1 VVVFTYPRRVADA
14 DRTMLA
20 RDEPSRVTAPTETNR
35 CNLCGASYP
44 PAFRVCPIDGSSLAA
59 AGDSDDSMIGA
70 ALAGTF
76 RVTKV
81 LGEGGMGRVYE
92 AEHVR
97 LDRRYAVKVIH
108 RDYAGRDDL
117 LARFDRESRAMS
129 RVQSDHVVDVVDVLR
144 TPDGRPCIVV
154 ELLDGRDL
162 EAYLEEKG
170 KLSVREALALFRQ
183 MCRGLASA
191 HAQGVVHRDLKP
203 SNLFLSKDPGG
214 GVTLKI
220 LDFGVAKVGGDD
232 KLTGTGAIVGTP
244 AYMSPEQA
252 RGASDLDQRTDV
264 YAAGAVLYRMLTG
277 QAPYVEG
284 EGGNILIQVLEDAP
298 PRPRS
303 IEKSIPE
310 GLEAVI
316 EHAMAREQDQR
327 FPTIVE
333 LEQAVL
339 AFDSGGGTVLLDAS
353 RTGGATVAPG
363 DAKAMTAKA
372 KRIRPLAVFY
382 SVFAAAG
389 VGLAVGIA
397 LALLVDGLREGATI
411 GSTDVVLV
419 LIGGGVAFA
428 AAMATLGRSLRTHW
442 RSAPMIQSES
452 ERLALGI
459 GAGLLSFGA
468 LELGARVWAIVALM
482 HPGAW
487 DPLWAG
493 MRVIAAI
500 GAGVIA
506 MAWGGRKKKA

>member
-1 VVVFTYPRRVADA
+1 MD
-14 DRTMLA
+14 D
-20 RDEPSRVTAPTETNR
+20 SQR
-35 CNLCGASYP
+35 CNLCGNAYP
-44 PAFRVCPIDGSSLAA
+44 LTFRVCPLDGSSLAMGGA
-59 AGDSDDSMIGA
+59 SDDSMIGA
-70 ALAGTF
+70 VLAGTF
-76 RVTKV
+76 RVAKV

-108 RDYAGRDDL
+108 RDYAGREDL

-154 ELLDGRDL
+154 ELLEGRDL
-162 EAYLEEKG
+162 ETYLEEKG
-170 KLSVREALALFRQ
+170 KLSVREALAFFRQ
-183 MCRGLASA
+183 VCRGLAAA

-203 SNLFLSKDPGG
+203 SNLFLSSDPGG
-214 GVTLKI
+214 RVTLKI
-220 LDFGVAKVGGDD
+220 LDFGVAKVGGDE

-252 RGASDLDQRTDV
+252 RGSSDMDLRTDV

-277 QAPYVEG
+277 QPPYKEG
-284 EGGNILIQVLEDAP
+284 EGGSILIRVLEESP

-303 IEKSIPE
+303 IEKSISE

-316 EHAMAREQDQR
+316 EQAMARDPEQR
-327 FPTIVE
+327 FANVEE
-333 LEQAVL
+333 LEAAVL
-339 AFDSGGGTVLLDAS
+339 AFDHGGETLVLDAS
-353 RTGGATVAPG
+353 RATGGVTIAPG
-363 DAKAMTAKA
+363 DAKALSAKA
-372 KRIRPLAVFY
+372 KRIRPLAVVY
-382 SVFAAAG
+382 SVCAALG
-389 VGLAVGIA
+389 VGLAVAIA
-397 LALLVDGLREGATI
+397 LALLVDGLREGAHI

-419 LIGGGVAFA
+419 LIGGTVGFA
-428 AAMATLGRSLRTHW
+428 AALATLGRSLRTNW
-442 RSAPMIQSES
+442 RSAPMIQAES

-459 GAGLLSFGA
+459 GAGLLTFGA
-468 LELGARVWAIVALM
+468 LELAARVWAIVALM

-493 MRVIAAI
+493 MRVIASI

-506 MAWGGRKKKA
+506 TAWGGRKKKT